1 MYMAEF
7 KFKFI
12 YKCIIICIDCF
23 VVNKHFVLLKNILF
37 YYNVYFNAYSQFY
50 QELASLFIHKIKLS
64 VLNHFIVD
72 FRNFS

>member
-23 VVNKHFVLLKNILF
+23 VVNKNFVLLNFVLYLLIYCVKARGRVL
-37 YYNVYFNAYSQFY
+37 AG
-50 QELASLFIHKIKLS
+50 ELSR
-64 VLNHFIVD
+64 V
-72 FRNFS
+72 RCY

>member
-23 VVNKHFVLLKNILF
+23 VVNKNFVLLNP
-37 YYNVYFNAYSQFY
+37 YCVY
-50 QELASLFIHKIKLS
+50 E
-64 VLNHFIVD
+64 VLLRCLKYGINQMSAVRVSID
-72 FRNFS
+72 CCPKCEA

>member
-23 VVNKHFVLLKNILF
+23 VVNKNFVLLKFCFTNKT
-37 YYNVYFNAYSQFY
+37 NQKST
-50 QELASLFIHKIKLS
+50 
-64 VLNHFIVD
+64 D
-72 FRNFS
+72 

>member
-23 VVNKHFVLLKNILF
+23 VVNKNFVLLLKFLF
-37 YYNVYFNAYSQFY
+37 TA
-50 QELASLFIHKIKLS
+50 
-64 VLNHFIVD
+64 
-72 FRNFS
+72 